1 MPLFILP
8 DFVLTAQSLVFLLQP
23 VSVKAAV
30 SGIFLAL
37 EKVRGLIHLGG
48 VERISRYD
56 FGIRLA
62 DILNIPNARLL
73 PCKQR
78 DVVMPAPRPPDVA
91 LDSTKAFA
99 MGFKPLPLAVEL
111 KVLRDII

>member
-1 MPLFILP
+1 M
-8 DFVLTAQSLVFLLQP
+8 LTDQSRVFLLQP

-48 VERISRYD
+48 IERISRYN
-56 FGIRLA
+56 FGKMLRDTLGIHR
-62 DILNIPNARLL
+62 ARLY
-73 PCKQR
+73 PCNQKDR
-78 DVVMPAPRPPDVA
+78 VTAAPRPPDVS

-99 MGFKPLPLAVEL
+99 MGFKPLPLAEEL
-111 KVLRDII
+111 KTLRGLI